1 VRPQPPHSLFADI
14 NSPAFVPAEDMPE
27 WIEAT
32 FLDPSSPLR
41 KEEHAHLAHAEIFTI
56 RGHDVEELLGVVCR
70 YGADA
75 ADVRAIV
82 DAANQPPVIARG
94 QIAMLAA
101 PAS

>member
-1 VRPQPPHSLFADI
+1 
-14 NSPAFVPAEDMPE
+14 MPE

-70 YGADA
+70 YGQTLLMSE
-75 ADVRAIV
+75 RSSM
-82 DAANQPPVIARG
+82 QPTSR
-94 QIAMLAA
+94 Q
-101 PAS
+101 